1 MDVRALRSWIGRLGC
16 RALMAALV
24 VWLGTSR
31 AAPAGIQV
39 DGDGRE
45 PYATGSIVYLDNDAL
60 SAAQRDEDYTG
71 GLAITLA
78 GRRTREW
85 PVSIDPVLG
94 LVDQAL
100 ALAGRDGVFELHSAQ
115 LGAIAFTPAE
125 VDVAEV
131 IPGDRPYAS
140 LLYWAAGRMYLR
152 EAQRAAYH
160 SSVSIGML
168 GLEAVPELQRALH
181 AVIGVSE
188 PRGWAHQI
196 SDGGEPTLRYTLSRQ
211 DLFASRRGGAWG
223 DYDFKSTV
231 GASLGYTT
239 ETNAALSLRWGRI
252 GTPWWSFPPE
262 RVNYISE
269 PVPVVRSPA
278 TRELFLW
285 AGAKLETPIYNAFL
299 QGQFRDSDLRY
310 DHGDLRPLVA
320 EAWAGATAQLGRSLH
335 LSWVMRYQTSE
346 LREGPGDRE
355 LLWGSLFITHSL

>member
-1 MDVRALRSWIGRLGC
+1 MVALL
-16 RALMAALV
+16 L
-24 VWLGTSR
+24 WLGASR
-31 AAPAGIQV
+31 AAPAGVQV

-78 GRRTREW
+78 GRRAREW
-85 PVSIDPVLG
+85 PVSIDPLLG
-94 LVDQAL
+94 GLDQAL
-100 ALAGRDGVFELHSAQ
+100 GLAGRDGVFELHSAQ

-152 EAQRAAYH
+152 EAQGAAYH
-160 SSVSIGML
+160 SSVSIGVL
-168 GLEAVPELQRALH
+168 GLEVVPELQRALH
-181 AVIGVSE
+181 GVIGASR

-211 DLFASRRGGAWG
+211 DLFASRRGGTWG

-239 ETNAALSLRWGRI
+239 ETSAALSLRWGRI

-269 PVPVVRSPA
+269 PVPVVRASGQ
-278 TRELFLW
+278 RELFLW
-285 AGAKLETPIYNAFL
+285 AGAKLKTPIYNAFL

-320 EAWAGATAQLGRSLH
+320 EAWAGATAQLSRSLH

-346 LREGPGDRE
+346 LRDGPGDRE
-355 LLWGSLFITHSL
+355 LLWGSLFVTHSL